1 MKRYSVFVWASL
13 SSTGTLFDLQGN
25 ILTWLFLM
33 CKFWSFGGV
42 FPSPNSDWLVIN
54 KQLYD
59 IFFHVSLPQN
69 SRTMQRS
76 VLKKAKSLLIESGNF
91 A

>member
-1 MKRYSVFVWASL
+1 
-13 SSTGTLFDLQGN
+13 
-25 ILTWLFLM
+25 M

-76 VLKKAKSLLIESGNF
+76 VLKKSKVIVNRIWQFCVRNVDVVGFSIFLQYVID
-91 A
+91 